1 MEKNRHL
8 FWPKLGV
15 SDLALTA
22 PSIFWLQRLVDL
34 SETGLRWKGREEGA
48 GTVDDAPRWWKTPI
62 GSGGESGDLPR
73 WGQEEWVP
81 NARERRNNL
90 LGAGGGEG
98 VGGAVQE
105 RAEMVRG
112 VSPWGRLGS

>member
-1 MEKNRHL
+1 M
-8 FWPKLGV
+8 
-15 SDLALTA
+15 
-22 PSIFWLQRLVDL
+22 DL

-73 WGQEEWVP
+73 WGQAEWVP